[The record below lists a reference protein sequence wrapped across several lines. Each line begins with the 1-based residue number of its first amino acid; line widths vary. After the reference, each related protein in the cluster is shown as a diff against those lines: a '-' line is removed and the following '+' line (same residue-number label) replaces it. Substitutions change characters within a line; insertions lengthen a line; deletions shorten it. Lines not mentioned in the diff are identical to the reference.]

1 MINENR
7 DLQGRLEEADDNLR
21 AEKDRSATELAH
33 IIREK
38 DKTIRQLKNQ
48 RDTLY
53 EEQVSN
59 QKSGRSRREEWLS
72 PISGHSRYVGNFP
85 THTETQ
91 QEAKKSACNPF
102 EEETEDSFIRGHISK
117 IGSVAEHLEKRSDFR
132 LA

>member
-7 DLQGRLEEADDNLR
+7 DIRSRLNEADANLR

-33 IIREK
+33 IVKEK

-59 QKSGRSRREEWLS
+59 QKSGRSRQGEWLS
-72 PISGHSRYVGNFP
+72 PISGHSRHVGNFP
-85 THTETQ
+85 AHTDTQ
-91 QEAKKSACNPF
+91 PEVKKSACNPF
-102 EEETEDSFIRGHISK
+102 EEETEDSFIRGHITK
-117 IGSVAEHLEKRSDFR
+117 IGSVAEHLEQRSDFR